1 MIGMR
6 DGRIHL
12 AMLGWSLLSLSGLAC
27 ATAPVSE
34 PQADVALP
42 APVRQSLDEAWWT
55 GPMMANNAATLPQ
68 GHYLIEPYLYDV
80 RSSQGDSFGSLTYME
95 YGVTDR
101 LTVGAIPTF
110 GYNRPNDGP
119 VSSGVRVGDVSLLAQ
134 YGLTQFHEGSA
145 LPTIAL
151 MIQETFPTGRY
162 DRLGQRLA
170 DGQGAGAYTT
180 TLQINTQTYLWMP
193 SGRILRMRF
202 NVGRSFSRHVHVEDV
217 SVYGTPDGFRGTASS
232 GNAFFINAAWEYSL
246 TQRWVLAFDLS
257 YRRSD
262 ETRVRGYRTDAVSG
276 FQENIRSASHPSET
290 FGFAP
295 AIEYNWSSQL
305 GVLIGVRVFTG
316 RHSPTTVTP
325 AIALNYAH

>member
-1 MIGMR
+1 MTTMR
-6 DGRIHL
+6 ARDHL
-12 AMLGWSLLSLSGLAC
+12 RTVLVWSLLSLSGIASATSPIADSPTDLASSSP
-27 ATAPVSE
+27 T
-34 PQADVALP
+34 
-42 APVRQSLDEAWWT
+42 RQSLDEAWWT
-55 GPMMANNAATLPQ
+55 GPMMANNAAALPQ

-101 LTVGAIPTF
+101 LTAGVIPTF
-110 GYNRPNDGP
+110 GYNRPNHGP
-119 VSSGVRVGDVSLLAQ
+119 DSSGVRTGDVSVLAQ
-134 YGLTQFHEGSA
+134 YSFTSFHEGSA
-145 LPTIAL
+145 LPATAL
-151 MIQETFPTGRY
+151 MIQETLPTGRY

-180 TLQINTQTYLWMP
+180 TLQLNTQTYLWMP
-193 SGRILRMRF
+193 NGRILRMRF
-202 NVGRSFSRHVHVEDV
+202 NIGRSFSRRARIEDV
-217 SVYGTPDGFRGTASS
+217 SAYGTPDGFRGTASP

-246 TQRWVLAFDLS
+246 TRRWVLAFDLS

-262 ETRVRGYRTDAVSG
+262 ETRVRGYRADASSG
-276 FQENIRSASHPSET
+276 VQENLNFASHPSET

-305 GVLIGVRVFTG
+305 GVLVGVRVFTG
-316 RHSPTTVTP
+316 HHSSTTVTP

>member
-1 MIGMR
+1 MIR
-6 DGRIHL
+6 AHSGRRHR
-12 AMLGWSLLSLSGLAC
+12 AMLARGLLSFSGLAC
-27 ATAPVSE
+27 ATASFAESPV
-34 PQADVALP
+34 DVASP

-80 RSSQGDSFGSLTYME
+80 RSSQGESFGSLTYME
-95 YGVTDR
+95 YGATDR
-101 LTVGAIPTF
+101 LTVGVIPTF
-110 GYNRPNDGP
+110 GYNQPNHGSA
-119 VSSGVRVGDVSLLAQ
+119 SSGVHAGDISVLAQ
-134 YGLTQFHEGSA
+134 YGLTRFHEGSA
-145 LPTIAL
+145 LPAIAL

-162 DRLGQRLA
+162 DRLGRRLA

-193 SGRILRMRF
+193 SGRLLRMRF
-202 NVGRSFSRHVHVEDV
+202 NVGRSFSGRARIEDV
-217 SVYGTPDGFRGTASS
+217 SVYGTPDGFRGTASP
-232 GNAFFINAAWEYSL
+232 GNAFFINAAWEYSV

-262 ETRVRGYRTDAVSG
+262 ETRVHGYRTDALNG
-276 FQENIRSASHPSET
+276 MQENIHFASHPSET

-305 GVLIGVRVFTG
+305 GVLVGVRVFTG
-316 RHSPTTVTP
+316 HHSPTTVTP